1 MPELPEVESIKK
13 GLQSSIINK
22 VITHVTIVKPKIVS
36 SSSNIRIINENKVE
50 EFKNKTINAKI
61 IDIKR
66 VAKNLIVELS
76 TGILIIHLKMT
87 GQVVYGS
94 SFANKHTCIDFI
106 LDDGNHLLYNDIRQF
121 GYVLFFKSYEEA
133 MSKGYLEGYGQ
144 DPYTTKLYPRIIHA
158 KLSKIKKPIKSVFFD
173 QKVIC
178 GLGNIY
184 ADEVAFASRILP
196 TKIANQLN
204 YHEVELLTQSI
215 TSIIHDAVSKGG
227 SSISDYVLADGS
239 RGSYA
244 NYHQVYGRKNQE
256 CVICKTPLSHTK
268 VNGRM
273 TVYCHICQS

>member
-13 GLQSSIINK
+13 GLQATIINR
-22 VITHVTIVKPKIVS
+22 VITHVTINKPKIVS
-36 SSSNIRIINENKVE
+36 SSSNIRVINENKVE
-50 EFKNKTINAKI
+50 EFRSQTINSKI
-61 IDIKR
+61 LDIKR
-66 VAKNLIVELS
+66 VAKNLIIELS

-87 GQVVYGS
+87 GQVVYGLE
-94 SFANKHTCIDFI
+94 FANKHTCIDFI
-106 LDDGNHLLYNDIRQF
+106 LDDGKHLLYNDIRQF
-121 GYVLFFKSYEEA
+121 GYVLYFKSYEEA

-144 DPYTTKLYPRIIHA
+144 DPYTTKLYPRVIHA
-158 KLSKIKKPIKSVFFD
+158 RLSKIKKPIKSVFFD

-184 ADEVAFASRILP
+184 ADEVAFASKILP

-204 YHEVELLTQSI
+204 YQEVELLTQSI

-244 NYHQVYGRKNQE
+244 NYHRVYGRKNQE
-256 CVICKTPLSHTK
+256 CVNCKTLLSHTK
-268 VNGRM
+268 INGRM